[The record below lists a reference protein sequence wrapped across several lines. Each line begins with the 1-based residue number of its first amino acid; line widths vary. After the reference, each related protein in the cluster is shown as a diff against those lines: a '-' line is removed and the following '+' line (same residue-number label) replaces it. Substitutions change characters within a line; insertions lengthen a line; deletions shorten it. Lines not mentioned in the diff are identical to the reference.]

1 MAGDILAGRR
11 VLVVE
16 DEALIAMDI
25 EDALRALGCEV
36 VGPTGMLAA
45 ALQLASG
52 ETLDAAI
59 LDVSIHGG
67 KVFAVAERLMARG
80 VPFILASGYSDWA
93 LPEPLRDRPRLTKPF
108 TPAQLEEQMRLLC
121 GSAAKSR
128 RA

>member
-80 VPFILASGYSDWA
+80 IPFILASGYSDWA

-108 TPAQLEEQMRLLC
+108 TPVQLEEQMRLLC